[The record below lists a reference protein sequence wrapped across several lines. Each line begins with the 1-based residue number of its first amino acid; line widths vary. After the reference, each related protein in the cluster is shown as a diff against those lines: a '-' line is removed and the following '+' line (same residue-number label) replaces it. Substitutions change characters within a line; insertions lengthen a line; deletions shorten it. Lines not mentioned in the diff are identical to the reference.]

1 MARVIRTRRR
11 EALPGGGFD
20 SSGNPKQGKRKV
32 VGALAVTSYTSA
44 GESLTPADIGLS
56 VIDFIR
62 INHTDEAANAEGRGS
77 RWVNYVGT
85 TSDFYIM
92 QQVGATEVPATGSTH
107 SLQFSAE
114 GDALDGIEL
123 T

>member
-1 MARVIRTRRR
+1 MARTIKVRSRS
-11 EALPGGGFD
+11 ALPGTGFD
-20 SSGNPKQGKRKV
+20 SAGNPRQGKREV
-32 VGALAVTSYTSA
+32 IGSLSVTSASSA
-44 GESLTPADIGLS
+44 GESLTAADLGLS

-62 INHTDEAANAEGRGS
+62 INHVDEAANAEGRGS
-77 RWVNYVGT
+77 RWVNYCQT

-92 QQVGATEVPATGSTH
+92 QQVGTTETVATGTSHT
-107 SLQFSAE
+107 LNFQAK